1 MSLMILVLI
10 GSSLLATL
18 WLLQR
23 QQHAEL
29 RDTLGRTAQVVETL
43 LEAQRQSLEHQA
55 KLVGELPILTTV
67 VESGD
72 PGTIRDSAQTYH
84 AQLAVPLLDVLDA
97 EGNVLVSVQDVLADP
112 PATAPPAL
120 VAAALKGETRSG
132 LYWRVAHGW
141 RWSPRPRLGSRMI
154 RLACYRSDGIW
165 MMPWRRTLPS

>member
-1 MSLMILVLI
+1 MRRQHPRTGHALGRQTPRALSIRLKLIVPMSLMILVLI

-29 RDTLGRTAQVVETL
+29 RDILGRTAQVAETL

-84 AQLAVPLLDVLDA
+84 A
-97 EGNVLVSVQDVLADP
+97 
-112 PATAPPAL
+112 
-120 VAAALKGETRSG
+120 
-132 LYWRVAHGW
+132 
-141 RWSPRPRLGSRMI
+141 
-154 RLACYRSDGIW
+154 
-165 MMPWRRTLPS
+165 